1 MIYYKTEK
9 VDKLIMIVPIIAQQ
23 FQYRIAGKF
32 GGGKVWRIGHLEVLA
47 RKSLANV
54 DDLEDEEVDPICHGN
69 LAGFNWRMTCNF
81 AKFAKL
87 FPHQTFPLY
96 GICLLV
102 LVTNSLSQYTGI

>member
-1 MIYYKTEK
+1 MLQCTESS
-9 VDKLIMIVPIIAQQ
+9 IIIAS
-23 FQYRIAGKF
+23 YRIAGKF

-81 AKFAKL
+81 AKFANFAKL

-96 GICLLV
+96 G
-102 LVTNSLSQYTGI
+102 SQCTVFVC

>member
-1 MIYYKTEK
+1 MNSNSLNTSS
-9 VDKLIMIVPIIAQQ
+9 IIKHRNNI
-23 FQYRIAGKF
+23 YRIAGKF

-54 DDLEDEEVDPICHGN
+54 DDLEDEEVDLICHGN

-81 AKFAKL
+81 AKFANFAKL

-96 GICLLV
+96 GIR
-102 LVTNSLSQYTGI
+102 I